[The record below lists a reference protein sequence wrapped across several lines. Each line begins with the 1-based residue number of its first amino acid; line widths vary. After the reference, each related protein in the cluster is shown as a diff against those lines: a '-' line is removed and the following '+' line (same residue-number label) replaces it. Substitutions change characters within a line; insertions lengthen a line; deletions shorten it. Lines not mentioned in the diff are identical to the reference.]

1 MHRWSSRPPPR
12 YIAEINFVPYM
23 DLVFVLLFVFVLVV
37 PLLKTESVQ
46 SVVSAPSSA
55 PTDYVVLEAG
65 SSDRLILNGRSLS
78 TSELGQAT
86 KDLLTTRPG
95 AGVMIKLAGNQPVQR
110 IVELVAV
117 LREAGVQKTAVQ
129 TFSWSPPPA
138 P

>member
-37 PLLKTESVQ
+37 PLLKTESLQVP
-46 SVVSAPSSA
+46 VNDASSA
-55 PTDYVVLEAG
+55 PADYVVLEAS
-65 SSDRLILNGRSLS
+65 SSDRLILNGRGIFV
-78 TSELGQAT
+78 SELEQAV
-86 KDLLTTRPG
+86 KDLLATRPG

-110 IVELVAV
+110 VVELVAV

-129 TFSWSPPPA
+129 TFSWSQPSP
-138 P
+138 